1 MTSKKQRVAGLLK
14 RFQFI
19 DLSRAVTAQ
28 GENRRTFLRDYA
40 FGGAPPSSYEAFRKC
55 IGGLYGVRRGLDIS
69 PRPTAEEALAAVR
82 RACKGKNE
90 DMNLSAAESLQ
101 SLLKDASFEAYEHGL
116 PESLKLGT
124 DNKCFFRLGHY
135 LVRGD
140 KAVFQFPY
148 PRRTRL
154 SERELQI
161 MLSLIHYAFVKNDF
175 EGAEVEIAD
184 LSCEAGSFRVDGVRV
199 RAPRSPRIVRLV
211 DGAAIDRAELQE
223 QIDDVYRI
231 LIELGDET

>member
-1 MTSKKQRVAGLLK
+1 
-14 RFQFI
+14 
-19 DLSRAVTAQ
+19 
-28 GENRRTFLRDYA
+28 
-40 FGGAPPSSYEAFRKC
+40 
-55 IGGLYGVRRGLDIS
+55 
-69 PRPTAEEALAAVR
+69 
-82 RACKGKNE
+82 
-90 DMNLSAAESLQ
+90 MNLSAAESLQ
-101 SLLKDASFEAYEHGL
+101 SLLKDAPFEAYEHGL

-135 LVRGD
+135 LVRAD

-154 SERELQI
+154 SEHELQI

-184 LSCEAGSFRVDGVRV
+184 LSCEAGSIKVDGVRV
-199 RAPRSPRIVRLV
+199 RAPRSPRIVRLIG
-211 DGAAIDRAELQE
+211 GAAIDRVELQE

-231 LIELGDET
+231 LIELGDEP